1 MNRLFGHSTKVDLE
15 IIDYEEM
22 FGCKPDDSDLC
33 DDDEVIAVDI
43 DPKTGTIGISSVV
56 RAENAETIPTK
67 SRSERRSS
75 RRAVY

>member
-33 DDDEVIAVDI
+33 DDEVIAVDI
-43 DPKTGTIGISSVV
+43 DPKTATIGISSVV